1 MNEFRFSPRPNR
13 AGEIDWMAWGADAFA
28 RAEAEDRPILL
39 SISAVWC
46 HWCHVMDETTYSDPG
61 VIETIN
67 RRFVPI
73 RVDNDKRPD
82 VNSRYNM
89 GGWPT
94 TAFLT
99 PSGRTLTGATYLP
112 PAQMRRALDEIA
124 RFYTEHKPEIDELPA
139 PAAQSRGVEGASEEL
154 TGAPI
159 AHLLAQLE
167 AGYDEQYGG
176 FGEEPKFPQA
186 ESLEFLLVQWRAT
199 GEQRWYEMVAR
210 TILGMSRGGMY
221 DHVEGGFFRY
231 STTRDWSVPHFEKMA
246 EDHAGLLRVLAELVL
261 FAHNDE
267 FRTTLVSAT
276 NYVQQILRDAQTQLY
291 AGSQDA
297 DEAYYALAL
306 EQRRALAS
314 PFVDRTSYTNWTC
327 ALAGALCLVSRALDD
342 DALLAQANATL
353 DAVGQRLVAPDGLL
367 YHVLA
372 PGGTPEVRGLLTDH
386 VAYCRA
392 LLDAHEISGEERF
405 FARAQAI
412 AQTTI
417 EHFGA
422 PGGGFY
428 DRRKSGERLGNLA
441 VEDRPIVDN
450 GLFAECLLR
459 LQSMSGSAT
468 YRQRASAT
476 LAFFAPVAER
486 AGTFGATYAR
496 ALARYLAPEIA
507 VRIAGDPAA
516 TDSFREAALRL
527 PSPFLSIRTL
537 TPAQAELE
545 GLPPQPAAYVCVGV
559 TCGAPIER
567 AQAMREAYD
576 AVRTKV
582 SQYQQPQSPTVI
594 E

>member
-1 MNEFRFSPRPNR
+1 
-13 AGEIDWMAWGADAFA
+13 
-28 RAEAEDRPILL
+28 
-39 SISAVWC
+39 
-46 HWCHVMDETTYSDPG
+46 MDETTYSDPG

-73 RVDNDKRPD
+73 RVNNDKRPD

-124 RFYTEHKPEIDELPA
+124 RFYTEHKPEIDERPHPRPRAA
-139 PAAQSRGVEGASEEL
+139 PWRREPGTHRRADRAS
-154 TGAPI
+154 A
-159 AHLLAQLE
+159 AQLE
-167 AGYDEQYGG
+167 AGYDQQYGG
-176 FGEEPKFPQA
+176 FGDEPKFPQA

-246 EDHAGLLRVLAELVL
+246 EDHAGLLRVLADLVL

-267 FRTTLVSAT
+267 FRKTLVSAT
-276 NYVQQILRDAQTQLY
+276 NYVQKMLRDGQSQLY
-291 AGSQDA
+291 AAVRTPTKSTTRSRSSNAARSRRPSSTARRTRTGP
-297 DEAYYALAL
+297 ALS
-306 EQRRALAS
+306 RARFL
-314 PFVDRTSYTNWTC
+314 R
-327 ALAGALCLVSRALDD
+327 LRALDD
-342 DALLAQANATL
+342 DALLAQGER
-353 DAVGQRLVAPDGLL
+353 DARRRRAAPRRSRRASV

-459 LQSMSGSAT
+459 LQSMSGSAS
-468 YRQRASAT
+468 YREQASAT
-476 LAFFAPVAER
+476 LAFFAPAAER
-486 AGTFGATYAR
+486 AATFGATYAR

-545 GLPPQPAAYVCVGV
+545 SLPRQPRPAAYVCVGV

-567 AQAMREAYD
+567 AQEMREAYD
-576 AVRTKV
+576 AVRTKA
-582 SQYQQPQSPTVI
+582 SQYQQPQSPMVI